1 MLYKTYCIMFTYFQ
15 LIYNNDK
22 LVIYILNIFM
32 WLSIILFLFEQTS
45 YKIDSS
51 DVLNISVRKTTQY
64 III

>member
-1 MLYKTYCIMFTYFQ
+1 MFTYFQ